1 MLKDCPSDKIVNPL
15 TNRCVKR
22 DGKIGKQ
29 IMDNEFDGNTEKM
42 LKNCPSDKILNPL
55 TNRCV
60 KKDGKIGKQITGKTK
75 IHKTKIHKTKIHK
88 TKIHNKYVYVDYN
101 NKTHKIQINKKGRTT
116 IKEIRPSIVKLI
128 PNKDIP
134 FDISTSSH
142 LVFYD
147 PPYMLTDIEEVDNGD
162 NIKVILTSTKCKH
175 NKIVDP
181 LNGKCVT
188 KDGEKHRLLIQNNIL
203 SKSNFVYYTKQR
215 LSGLS

>member
-60 KKDGKIGKQITGKTK
+60 KKDGKIGKQITG
-75 IHKTKIHKTKIHK
+75 KTKIHKTKIHK